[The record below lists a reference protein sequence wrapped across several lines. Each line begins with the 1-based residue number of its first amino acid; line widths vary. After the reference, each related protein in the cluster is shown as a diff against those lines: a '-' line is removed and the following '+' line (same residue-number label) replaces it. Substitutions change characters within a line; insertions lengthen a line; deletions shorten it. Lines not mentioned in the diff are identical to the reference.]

1 MLFVKTK
8 EEVLSYLHNRLS
20 LTTKEG
26 GAQEVMVRASVK
38 QPCTVR
44 KNCESSGVLVS
55 AFPFYGSS

>member
-8 EEVLSYLHNRLS
+8 EEVLSYLHNRLL

-44 KNCESSGVLVS
+44 RIVRAL
-55 AFPFYGSS
+55 AF